1 VNTAPVCLKV
11 DGLNLVGQFF
21 LPASAAPVPAVC
33 ICHGMP
39 ATKNYDLGERGYPL
53 LAEALVAQG
62 YAAMLFNFRGTGQ
75 SQGNF
80 DIQGWARDLGAAIDY
95 LAGRPEVDR
104 RRIATLGF
112 SAGAAISIHVAAQ
125 DPRISAVM
133 SCACPA
139 DFKSIYQAEKRHFVT
154 GYFRELGIIR
164 DAGFPEREDEWFAH
178 FAEVSAENSVAAIA
192 PRPLLLVHGTADN
205 VVPRDNVARLFA
217 AAGEPKEL
225 VLVEG
230 AGHRL
235 RQDAAAMAR
244 VMAWLKAKIP
254 V

>member
-1 VNTAPVCLKV
+1 VKTVPVRLDV
-11 DGLNLVGQFF
+11 DGFALVGQFF
-21 LPASAAPVPAVC
+21 MPAGKIPFPAVC
-33 ICHGMP
+33 ICHGIP

-53 LAEALVAQG
+53 LAEALAAQG
-62 YAAMLFNFRGTGQ
+62 YAAFLFNFRGTGQ

-80 DIQGWARDLGAAIDY
+80 DILGWARDLGAAIDY
-95 LAGRPEVDR
+95 LWGRPEVDR
-104 RRIATLGF
+104 RRIAALGF
-112 SAGAAISIHVAAQ
+112 SAGAAIAIHVAAQ
-125 DPRISAVM
+125 DPRVSAVV

-164 DAGFPEREDEWFAH
+164 DAAFPEREDEWFAN
-178 FAEVSAENSVAAIA
+178 FARVSPENRVAAIA
-192 PRPLLLVHGTADN
+192 PRPLLLVHGTADD
-205 VVPRDNVARLFA
+205 VVPRENADRLFA
-217 AAGEPKEL
+217 AAGEPREL
-225 VLVEG
+225 VVVEG

-244 VMAWLKAKIP
+244 VMAWLKDKLP